1 MLSLADGRRALSE
14 YSHREMR
21 PDRERDKDNAY
32 GEGASR
38 GLRAD
43 ASEHD
48 GQRNGSA
55 YQ

>member
-32 GEGASR
+32 GEEASR
-38 GLRAD
+38 GLSTY
-43 ASEHD
+43 ASEND
-48 GQRNGSA
+48 GQRDGSA